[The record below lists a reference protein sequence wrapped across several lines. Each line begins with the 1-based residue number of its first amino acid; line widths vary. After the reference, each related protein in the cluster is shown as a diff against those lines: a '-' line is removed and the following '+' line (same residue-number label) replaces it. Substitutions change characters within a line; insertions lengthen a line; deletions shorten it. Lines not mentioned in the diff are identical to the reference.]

1 MEHHI
6 NLPITGMH
14 CENCAAL
21 ITRHLK
27 KMEGILSADV
37 SIATEQA
44 AVTFDADSVSED
56 AIVDKIC
63 SLGFDVVDADAESS
77 ARAEEFRRQ
86 KLQFTVGVIF
96 TLPLFLLSMGRDFG
110 VIGGWAHAAWVNGL
124 MFALAAPV
132 QFYVGWDY
140 YVGGFKALR
149 NRAANMDVLVAM
161 GSSVAFLYSVAVALA
176 VFAGVGELG
185 THVYFETAAVIIT
198 LIKLGKLLEARAKGQ
213 TSAALKKLLGL
224 SPKTACLL
232 KNGEE
237 QHLPIAQ
244 VTIGDML
251 LVRPGESIPVDGL
264 VREGESAVDESIF
277 TGESLPVDKTA
288 GSAVTAAT
296 INQSGLLTIEATRVG
311 SETALARLIQLV
323 QATQQS
329 KAPIQR
335 IADAVASVF
344 VPVVIGIAFVTFLTW
359 WLLVGEGFT
368 PAMLRLVAVLVIAC
382 PCALGLATPTAVMV
396 GTGIGAQRGI
406 LFRNTES
413 LERAGK
419 LSTVVFDKTGTLTRG
434 ELTLTDIIVG
444 QGARL
449 KSAPTEPEGVLLQFA
464 ASAERGSEHPIGK
477 AIVGAAAERGI
488 DTVAPSQFTAV
499 AGHGIIAQ
507 LELPSNGA
515 SEPAGALSSNEKSE
529 PVGALSKRANV
540 SNEASEP
547 ADALS
552 SNGASEPVGALSKR
566 ANGSNEASEPV
577 GALSKRAN
585 VSNEAFE
592 PVGALS
598 KRANVIIG
606 TPALLHQHGI
616 STAGE
621 PLQLEA
627 ERLQTEAKTVLWV
640 AIDGKTEG
648 LIAVADTLKP
658 EAKEAVAELRRLG
671 CKVTMM
677 TGDNR
682 VTAEAIAQA
691 AGIDDVMAE
700 LLPEDKASAVK
711 KRQTGTDG
719 FVAMVGDGINDAPA
733 LAQAEVGMALGTGT
747 DIAMETADL
756 TLMHGELRAVP
767 EAIRLSR
774 VTMRTIRQNL
784 FWAFFYNVLLIP
796 LAAGAFYPLTY
807 LPTMLRELHPML
819 AAFAM
824 ALSSVS
830 VVLNS
835 LRLQRRK

>member
-6 NLPITGMH
+6 TLPVTGMH
-14 CENCAAL
+14 CENCATL
-21 ITRHLK
+21 ITRNLK

-44 AVTFDADSVSED
+44 AVTFNADSVSED
-56 AIVDKIC
+56 AIVDKIRA
-63 SLGFDVVDADAESS
+63 LGFDVVDADAEST
-77 ARAEEFRRQ
+77 ARAEEFQRQ
-86 KLQFTVGVIF
+86 KLQFTVGVVF

-161 GSSVAFLYSVAVALA
+161 GSSVAFLYSVAVAL
-176 VFAGVGELG
+176 VGDALG

-237 QHLPIAQ
+237 EHIPIAQ
-244 VTIGDML
+244 VTIGDL
-251 LVRPGESIPVDGL
+251 LRVRPGESMPVDGI
-264 VREGESAVDESIF
+264 VRTGESAVDESIF

-288 GSAVTAAT
+288 GSEVTAAT

-344 VPVVIGIAFVTFLTW
+344 VPVVIGIAFVTFLAW
-359 WLLVGEGFT
+359 WLWVGEGFT

-419 LSTVVFDKTGTLTRG
+419 LATVVLDKTGTLTRG
-434 ELTLTDIIVG
+434 ELTLTDIILRE
-444 QGARL
+444 GARVA
-449 KSAPTEPEGVLLQFA
+449 SAPNSLLRLA

-477 AIVGAAAERGI
+477 AIVRAAAESGI
-488 DTVAPSQFTAV
+488 DTVAPTQFTAV
-499 AGHGIIAQ
+499 AGHGIIASVDTT
-507 LELPSNGA
+507 PTSSG
-515 SEPAGALSSNEKSE
+515 GALC
-529 PVGALSKRANV
+529 KRA
-540 SNEASEP
+540 
-547 ADALS
+547 D
-552 SNGASEPVGALSKR
+552 
-566 ANGSNEASEPV
+566 
-577 GALSKRAN
+577 
-585 VSNEAFE
+585 
-592 PVGALS
+592 
-598 KRANVIIG
+598 VIIG

-616 STAGE
+616 SAEDTVGE
-621 PLQLEA
+621 SSLSRCSKDAKQLQA
-627 ERLQTEAKTVLWV
+627 EAKTVLWV
-640 AIDGKTEG
+640 AINGKIEG
-648 LIAVADTLKP
+648 IIAVADTLKP
-658 EAKEAVAELRRLG
+658 DAKDAVAELRRLG

-682 VTAEAIAQA
+682 ATAAAIAQA

-700 LLPEDKASAVK
+700 LLPEDKTSALQK
-711 KRQTGTDG
+711 KQTETDG
-719 FVAMVGDGINDAPA
+719 LVAMVGDGINDAPA
-733 LAQAEVGMALGTGT
+733 LAQADVGMALGTGT

-756 TLMHGELRAVP
+756 TLMHGELRAIP

-774 VTMRTIRQNL
+774 ATMRTIRQNL

-796 LAAGAFYPLTY
+796 LAAGVFYPLTF
-807 LPTMLRELHPML
+807 LPMMLRELHPML

-835 LRLQRRK
+835 LRLQWRKQ

>member
-1 MEHHI
+1 MEHHINI

-21 ITRHLK
+21 ITRNLR
-27 KMEGILSADV
+27 KMEGVLFADV

-44 AVTFDADSVSED
+44 AVTFDADAVSED

-63 SLGFDVVDADAESS
+63 SLGFDVVDADAEAT
-77 ARAEEFRRQ
+77 ARAEEFQRQ
-86 KLQFTVGVIF
+86 KLQFTVGVAF
-96 TLPLFLLSMGRDFG
+96 TLPLFILSMGRDFG

-124 MFALAAPV
+124 MFGLAAPV

-161 GSSVAFLYSVAVALA
+161 GSSVAFLYSVAVA
-176 VFAGVGELG
+176 FAIFVGVGELG
-185 THVYFETAAVIIT
+185 MHVYFETAAVIIT
-198 LIKLGKLLEARAKGQ
+198 LIKLGKLLEARAKGE

-224 SPKTACLL
+224 SPQTACLL
-232 KNGEE
+232 RNGEE
-237 QHLPIAQ
+237 QHIPIAQ
-244 VTIGDML
+244 VTIGDRL
-251 LVRPGESIPVDGL
+251 LVRPGESVPVDGV

-288 GSAVTAAT
+288 GSEVTAAT

-335 IADAVASVF
+335 IVDAVASVF
-344 VPVVIGIAFVTFLTW
+344 VPVVIGIALATFFVW
-359 WLLVGEGFT
+359 WIFVGEGFT

-396 GTGIGAQRGI
+396 GTGLGAQRGI

-419 LSTVVFDKTGTLTRG
+419 LATVVLDKTGTLTRG
-434 ELTLTDIIVG
+434 ELTLTDIIVRE
-444 QGARL
+444 GARL
-449 KSAPTEPEGVLLQFA
+449 EGALTGQKANQAPSSLLLFA

-477 AIVGAAAERGI
+477 AIVRAAAERGI
-488 DTVAPSQFTAV
+488 ATVAPIQFKAV
-499 AGHGIIAQ
+499 VGQGIIAQ
-507 LELPSNGA
+507 LERLNSGGA
-515 SEPAGALSSNEKSE
+515 GPVSALC
-529 PVGALSKRANV
+529 KRA
-540 SNEASEP
+540 
-547 ADALS
+547 D
-552 SNGASEPVGALSKR
+552 
-566 ANGSNEASEPV
+566 
-577 GALSKRAN
+577 
-585 VSNEAFE
+585 
-592 PVGALS
+592 
-598 KRANVIIG
+598 VIIG

-616 STAGE
+616 SAEDTVGE
-621 PLQLEA
+621 PSLSQLCEDAKQLQA
-627 ERLQTEAKTVLWV
+627 EAKTVLWV
-640 AIDGKTEG
+640 SINGQAEG

-658 EAKEAVAELRRLG
+658 EAKDAVVELRRLG
-671 CKVTMM
+671 CRVTMM

-682 VTAEAIAQA
+682 ATAEAIANA

-700 LLPEDKASAVK
+700 LLPGDKAAAVK
-711 KRQTGTDG
+711 KRQTETDG
-719 FVAMVGDGINDAPA
+719 LVAMVGDGINDAPA
-733 LAQAEVGMALGTGT
+733 LAQADVGMALGTGT

-774 VTMRTIRQNL
+774 ATMRTIRQNL

-796 LAAGAFYPLTY
+796 LAAGAFYPLTF

-835 LRLQRRK
+835 LRLQWRK

>member
-14 CENCAAL
+14 CENCASL

-77 ARAEEFRRQ
+77 ARAEEFQRQ
-86 KLQFTVGVIF
+86 RLQFTVGVIF

-176 VFAGVGELG
+176 VFAGAGELG

-251 LVRPGESIPVDGL
+251 LVRPGESIPVDGV

-444 QGARL
+444 EGARL
-449 KSAPTEPEGVLLQFA
+449 QSAPTEPEGNQEQGVLLQFA

-488 DTVAPSQFTAV
+488 DTVALSQFTAV

-507 LELPSNGA
+507 LEFPINGA
-515 SEPAGALSSNEKSE
+515 SEPAGAPSINGASE
-529 PVGALSKRANV
+529 PAGALSKRANV
-540 SNEASEP
+540 SNEE
-547 ADALS
+547 
-552 SNGASEPVGALSKR
+552 SEPVGALC
-566 ANGSNEASEPV
+566 NNEAS
-577 GALSKRAN
+577 
-585 VSNEAFE
+585 E

-606 TPALLHQHGI
+606 TPALLNQHGI
-616 STAGE
+616 STVGE

-711 KRQTGTDG
+711 KRQAGTDG

-733 LAQAEVGMALGTGT
+733 LAQADVGMALGTGT

>member
-56 AIVDKIC
+56 AIVNKIC
-63 SLGFDVVDADAESS
+63 SLGFDVVDADAEGS

-86 KLQFTVGVIF
+86 KLQFTVGVIL

-176 VFAGVGELG
+176 GFAGAGELG
-185 THVYFETAAVIIT
+185 THVYFETAAVIIM

-244 VTIGDML
+244 VTIGDRL
-251 LVRPGESIPVDGL
+251 LVRPGESIPVDGV

-359 WLLVGEGFT
+359 WFLVGEGFT

-419 LSTVVFDKTGTLTRG
+419 LSTVVFDKTGTLTQG

-444 QGARL
+444 EGARL
-449 KSAPTEPEGVLLQFA
+449 QSAPTEPEGNQEQGVLLQFA

-488 DTVAPSQFTAV
+488 DTIAPSQFTAV

-507 LELPSNGA
+507 LELSSNGASEPTDALSSNGA
-515 SEPAGALSSNEKSE
+515 SEPADALSSNEEFE

-540 SNEASEP
+540 VNGEP
-547 ADALS
+547 
-552 SNGASEPVGALSKR
+552 
-566 ANGSNEASEPV
+566 
-577 GALSKRAN
+577 
-585 VSNEAFE
+585 E

-616 STAGE
+616 STVGE
-621 PLQLEA
+621 PFQLEA

-640 AIDGKTEG
+640 AIDGKTDG

-658 EAKEAVAELRRLG
+658 EAKDAVAELRRLG

-682 VTAEAIAQA
+682 VTAKAIAQA

-733 LAQAEVGMALGTGT
+733 LAQADVGMALGTGT

>member
-6 NLPITGMH
+6 TLPVTGMH
-14 CENCAAL
+14 CENCATL
-21 ITRHLK
+21 ITRNLK

-44 AVTFDADSVSED
+44 AVTFNTDSVSED
-56 AIVDKIC
+56 AIVDKIR
-63 SLGFDVVDADAESS
+63 SLGFDVVDADAEST
-77 ARAEEFRRQ
+77 ARAEEFQRQ
-86 KLQFTVGVIF
+86 KLQFTVGVVF

-124 MFALAAPV
+124 MFALATPV

-176 VFAGVGELG
+176 GDALG

-237 QHLPIAQ
+237 EHIPIAQ
-244 VTIGDML
+244 VTIGDL
-251 LVRPGESIPVDGL
+251 LRVRPGESMPVDGI
-264 VREGESAVDESIF
+264 VRTGESAVDESIF

-288 GSAVTAAT
+288 GSEVTAAT

-344 VPVVIGIAFVTFLTW
+344 VPVVIGIAFVTFLAW
-359 WLLVGEGFT
+359 WLWVGEGFT

-419 LSTVVFDKTGTLTRG
+419 LTTVVLDKTGTLTRG
-434 ELTLTDIIVG
+434 ELTLTDIILRE
-444 QGARL
+444 GARVE
-449 KSAPTEPEGVLLQFA
+449 SAPNSLLRLA

-477 AIVGAAAERGI
+477 AIVRAAAESGI
-488 DTVAPSQFTAV
+488 DTVAPTQFTAV
-499 AGHGIIAQ
+499 AGHGIIASVDAT
-507 LELPSNGA
+507 PTS
-515 SEPAGALSSNEKSE
+515 SEGALR
-529 PVGALSKRANV
+529 KRA
-540 SNEASEP
+540 
-547 ADALS
+547 D
-552 SNGASEPVGALSKR
+552 
-566 ANGSNEASEPV
+566 
-577 GALSKRAN
+577 
-585 VSNEAFE
+585 
-592 PVGALS
+592 
-598 KRANVIIG
+598 VIIG

-616 STAGE
+616 STVGDAVSQHSPVGE
-621 PLQLEA
+621 TSRSRQTPVGETSRSRCSEAPGLSQLALET
-627 ERLQTEAKTVLWV
+627 ERLQAEAKTVLWV
-640 AIDGKTEG
+640 AINGKIEG
-648 LIAVADTLKP
+648 IIAVADTLKP
-658 EAKEAVAELRRLG
+658 DAKDAVAELRRLG

-682 VTAEAIAQA
+682 ATAAAIAQA

-700 LLPEDKASAVK
+700 LLPEDKASALQK
-711 KRQTGTDG
+711 KQTETDG
-719 FVAMVGDGINDAPA
+719 LVAMVGDGINDAPA
-733 LAQAEVGMALGTGT
+733 LAQADVGMALGTGT

-756 TLMHGELRAVP
+756 TLMHGELRAIP

-796 LAAGAFYPLTY
+796 LAAGVFYPLTF
-807 LPTMLRELHPML
+807 LPMMLRELHPML

-835 LRLQRRK
+835 LRLQWRKQ

>member
-63 SLGFDVVDADAESS
+63 SLGFDVVDADAEDS

-110 VIGGWAHAAWVNGL
+110 IIGGWAHAAWVNGL

-176 VFAGVGELG
+176 GFAGVGELG

-251 LVRPGESIPVDGL
+251 LVRPGESIPVDGV

-359 WLLVGEGFT
+359 WLLIGEGFT

-382 PCALGLATPTAVMV
+382 PCALGACHADSRNGRHRHRRTA
-396 GTGIGAQRGI
+396 RH
-406 LFRNTES
+406 S
-413 LERAGK
+413 LPKYR
-419 LSTVVFDKTGTLTRG
+419 
-434 ELTLTDIIVG
+434 
-444 QGARL
+444 
-449 KSAPTEPEGVLLQFA
+449 
-464 ASAERGSEHPIGK
+464 
-477 AIVGAAAERGI
+477 
-488 DTVAPSQFTAV
+488 
-499 AGHGIIAQ
+499 IA
-507 LELPSNGA
+507 
-515 SEPAGALSSNEKSE
+515 
-529 PVGALSKRANV
+529 
-540 SNEASEP
+540 
-547 ADALS
+547 
-552 SNGASEPVGALSKR
+552 
-566 ANGSNEASEPV
+566 
-577 GALSKRAN
+577 
-585 VSNEAFE
+585 
-592 PVGALS
+592 
-598 KRANVIIG
+598 
-606 TPALLHQHGI
+606 
-616 STAGE
+616 
-621 PLQLEA
+621 
-627 ERLQTEAKTVLWV
+627 
-640 AIDGKTEG
+640 
-648 LIAVADTLKP
+648 
-658 EAKEAVAELRRLG
+658 
-671 CKVTMM
+671 
-677 TGDNR
+677 
-682 VTAEAIAQA
+682 
-691 AGIDDVMAE
+691 
-700 LLPEDKASAVK
+700 
-711 KRQTGTDG
+711 
-719 FVAMVGDGINDAPA
+719 
-733 LAQAEVGMALGTGT
+733 
-747 DIAMETADL
+747 
-756 TLMHGELRAVP
+756 
-767 EAIRLSR
+767 
-774 VTMRTIRQNL
+774 
-784 FWAFFYNVLLIP
+784 
-796 LAAGAFYPLTY
+796 
-807 LPTMLRELHPML
+807 
-819 AAFAM
+819 
-824 ALSSVS
+824 
-830 VVLNS
+830 
-835 LRLQRRK
+835 

>member
-14 CENCAAL
+14 CENCASL
-21 ITRHLK
+21 ITRNLK
-27 KMEGILSADV
+27 KMEGILAADV

-63 SLGFDVVDADAESS
+63 SLGFDVVDADAEST

-86 KLQFTVGVIF
+86 RLQFTVGVIF

-149 NRAANMDVLVAM
+149 NKSANMDVLVAM

-185 THVYFETAAVIIT
+185 AHVYFETAAVIIT

-244 VTIGDML
+244 ITIGDML
-251 LVRPGESIPVDGL
+251 LVRPGESIPVDGV

-288 GSAVTAAT
+288 GSEVTAAT

-335 IADAVASVF
+335 TADAVASVF
-344 VPVVIGIAFVTFLTW
+344 VPVVIGIAFATFLAW
-359 WLLVGEGFT
+359 WVFVGEGFT
-368 PAMLRLVAVLVIAC
+368 PAMLRFVAVLVIAC

-419 LSTVVFDKTGTLTRG
+419 LSAVVLDKTGTLTQG
-434 ELTLTDIIVG
+434 ELTLTDII
-444 QGARL
+444 ARE
-449 KSAPTEPEGVLLQFA
+449 SEGHGHQRFLLQLA

-477 AIVGAAAERGI
+477 AVVRAAAERGI

-499 AGHGIIAQ
+499 AGHGIVAQ
-507 LELPSNGA
+507 LELSNNG
-515 SEPAGALSSNEKSE
+515 ESE
-529 PVGALSKRANV
+529 PVGALC
-540 SNEASEP
+540 
-547 ADALS
+547 
-552 SNGASEPVGALSKR
+552 
-566 ANGSNEASEPV
+566 
-577 GALSKRAN
+577 
-585 VSNEAFE
+585 
-592 PVGALS
+592 

-616 STAGE
+616 SIVGE
-621 PLQLEA
+621 PFQSQLSLEA

-658 EAKEAVAELRRLG
+658 EAKASVAEFRALG
-671 CKVTMM
+671 CRVTMM

-691 AGIDDVMAE
+691 SGIDDVMAE

-711 KRQTGTDG
+711 KRQTETNG

-733 LAQAEVGMALGTGT
+733 LAQADVGMALGTGT

-756 TLMHGELRAVP
+756 TLMHGELRAIP
-767 EAIRLSR
+767 EAICLSR
-774 VTMRTIRQNL
+774 ATMRTIRQNL

-796 LAAGAFYPLTY
+796 LAAGAFYPLTF

>member
-6 NLPITGMH
+6 TLPVTGMH
-14 CENCAAL
+14 CENCATL
-21 ITRHLK
+21 IKRNLK

-44 AVTFDADSVSED
+44 AVTFNADSVSED
-56 AIVDKIC
+56 AIVDKIR
-63 SLGFDVVDADAESS
+63 SLGFDVVDADAEST
-77 ARAEEFRRQ
+77 ARAEEFQRQ
-86 KLQFTVGVIF
+86 KLQFTVGVVF

-176 VFAGVGELG
+176 GFAGGDGLG

-237 QHLPIAQ
+237 EHIPIAQ
-244 VTIGDML
+244 VTIGDL
-251 LVRPGESIPVDGL
+251 LRVRPGESMPVDGI
-264 VREGESAVDESIF
+264 VRTGESAVDESIF

-288 GSAVTAAT
+288 GSEVTAAT

-344 VPVVIGIAFVTFLTW
+344 VPVVIGIAFVTFLAW
-359 WLLVGEGFT
+359 WLWVGEGFT

-419 LSTVVFDKTGTLTRG
+419 LATVVLDKTGTLTRG
-434 ELTLTDIIVG
+434 ELTLTDIILRE
-444 QGARL
+444 GARVE
-449 KSAPTEPEGVLLQFA
+449 SAPTGQEAHQETNSLLQFA

-477 AIVGAAAERGI
+477 AIVRAAAESGI
-488 DTVAPSQFTAV
+488 DTVAPTQFKAV

-507 LELPSNGA
+507 LELLNNGETRPV
-515 SEPAGALSSNEKSE
+515 SALC
-529 PVGALSKRANV
+529 KRA
-540 SNEASEP
+540 
-547 ADALS
+547 D
-552 SNGASEPVGALSKR
+552 
-566 ANGSNEASEPV
+566 
-577 GALSKRAN
+577 
-585 VSNEAFE
+585 
-592 PVGALS
+592 
-598 KRANVIIG
+598 VIIG
-606 TPALLHQHGI
+606 TPALLNRHGI
-616 STAGE
+616 SAEDTVGE
-621 PLQLEA
+621 PSRPVGETSRSRQTPVGETSWSRCSEAAKQLQA
-627 ERLQTEAKTVLWV
+627 EAKTVLWV
-640 AIDGKTEG
+640 AINGKIEG

-658 EAKEAVAELRRLG
+658 DAKDAVTELRRLG

-682 VTAEAIAQA
+682 VTAAAIAQA

-700 LLPEDKASAVK
+700 LLPEDKASALQK
-711 KRQTGTDG
+711 KQTETDG
-719 FVAMVGDGINDAPA
+719 LVAMVGDGINDAPA
-733 LAQAEVGMALGTGT
+733 LAQADVGMALGTGT

-756 TLMHGELRAVP
+756 TLMHGELRAIP

-774 VTMRTIRQNL
+774 ATMRTIRQNL

-796 LAAGAFYPLTY
+796 LAAGVFYPLTF
-807 LPTMLRELHPML
+807 LPMMLRELHPML

-835 LRLQRRK
+835 LRLQWRK

>member
-110 VIGGWAHAAWVNGL
+110 IIGGWAHAAWVNGL

-176 VFAGVGELG
+176 GFAGAGELG

-251 LVRPGESIPVDGL
+251 LVRPGESIPVDGV

-444 QGARL
+444 EGARL
-449 KSAPTEPEGVLLQFA
+449 QSAPTEPEGNQEQGVLLQFA

-488 DTVAPSQFTAV
+488 DTIAPSQFTAV

-515 SEPAGALSSNEKSE
+515 SKPVGALSSNGEPE
-529 PVGALSKRANV
+529 PVGALSKRANG
-540 SNEASEP
+540 
-547 ADALS
+547 
-552 SNGASEPVGALSKR
+552 SNGEPEPVGALSKR

-585 VSNEAFE
+585 V
-592 PVGALS
+592 
-598 KRANVIIG
+598 IIG
-606 TPALLHQHGI
+606 TPALLNQHGI

-621 PLQLEA
+621 PFQLEA

-658 EAKEAVAELRRLG
+658 EAKDAVAELRRLG

-711 KRQTGTDG
+711 KRQTSTDG

-733 LAQAEVGMALGTGT
+733 LAQADVGMALGTGT

-796 LAAGAFYPLTY
+796 LAAGAFYPLTS

>member
-6 NLPITGMH
+6 TLPVTGMH
-14 CENCAAL
+14 CENCATL
-21 ITRHLK
+21 ITRNLK

-44 AVTFDADSVSED
+44 AVTFNADSVSED
-56 AIVDKIC
+56 AIVDKIRA
-63 SLGFDVVDADAESS
+63 LGFDVVDADAEST
-77 ARAEEFRRQ
+77 ARAEEFHRQ
-86 KLQFTVGVIF
+86 KLQFTVGVVF

-161 GSSVAFLYSVAVALA
+161 GSSVAFLYSVAVAL
-176 VFAGVGELG
+176 VGDALG

-237 QHLPIAQ
+237 EHIPIAQ
-244 VTIGDML
+244 VTIGDL
-251 LVRPGESIPVDGL
+251 LRVRPGESMPVDGI
-264 VREGESAVDESIF
+264 VRTGESAVDESIF

-288 GSAVTAAT
+288 GSEVTAAT

-344 VPVVIGIAFVTFLTW
+344 VPVVIGIAFVTFLAW
-359 WLLVGEGFT
+359 WLWVGEGFT

-419 LSTVVFDKTGTLTRG
+419 LATVVLDKTGTLTRG
-434 ELTLTDIIVG
+434 ELTLTDIILRE
-444 QGARL
+444 GARVA
-449 KSAPTEPEGVLLQFA
+449 SAPNSLLRLA

-477 AIVGAAAERGI
+477 AIVRAAAESGI
-488 DTVAPSQFTAV
+488 DTVAPTQFTAV
-499 AGHGIIAQ
+499 AGHGIIASVDTT
-507 LELPSNGA
+507 PTSSG
-515 SEPAGALSSNEKSE
+515 GALC
-529 PVGALSKRANV
+529 KRA
-540 SNEASEP
+540 
-547 ADALS
+547 D
-552 SNGASEPVGALSKR
+552 
-566 ANGSNEASEPV
+566 
-577 GALSKRAN
+577 
-585 VSNEAFE
+585 
-592 PVGALS
+592 
-598 KRANVIIG
+598 VIIG

-616 STAGE
+616 SAEDTVGE
-621 PLQLEA
+621 SSLSRCSEDA
-627 ERLQTEAKTVLWV
+627 KRLQAEAKTVLWV
-640 AIDGKTEG
+640 AINGKIEG
-648 LIAVADTLKP
+648 IIAVADTLKP
-658 EAKEAVAELRRLG
+658 DAKDAVAELRRLG

-682 VTAEAIAQA
+682 ATAAAIAQA

-700 LLPEDKASAVK
+700 LLPEDKTSALQK
-711 KRQTGTDG
+711 KQTETDG
-719 FVAMVGDGINDAPA
+719 LVAMVGDGINDAPA
-733 LAQAEVGMALGTGT
+733 LAQADVGMALGTGT

-756 TLMHGELRAVP
+756 TLMHGELRAIP

-774 VTMRTIRQNL
+774 ATMRTIRQNL

-796 LAAGAFYPLTY
+796 LAAGVFYPLTF
-807 LPTMLRELHPML
+807 LPMMLRELHPML

-835 LRLQRRK
+835 LRLQWRKQ